1 MFQHSTVVQ
10 VSFSSVIKAIT
21 LKIHILCFV
30 LINSILFKL
39 LCVWIF
45 PLPIKT
51 FPQWFLNLIINL
63 IMTFWNFFCPFF
75 FLTDKRR
82 FLMEMR
88 GYMPPAHRRFI
99 TAVENQTK
107 SLRSLGTSSFFFKG
121 KTLLCRL
128 NFRRKKVFVCVCVC
142 FCFFVSALI
151 HPK

>member
-1 MFQHSTVVQ
+1 MPLWMLRSVMVITVFQLPPCDVLVLHLMFYHSTVVQ
-10 VSFSSVIKAIT
+10 VSFGRVIKAVT

-45 PLPIKT
+45 PPTNTNIASVVLKLNHKLYHDSLGL
-51 FPQWFLNLIINL
+51 FLS
-63 IMTFWNFFCPFF
+63 FVF

-107 SLRSLGTSSFFFKG
+107 SLRSLGTSSFFFAVQIE
-121 KTLLCRL
+121 
-128 NFRRKKVFVCVCVC
+128 F
-142 FCFFVSALI
+142 
-151 HPK
+151 